1 MQLAESDA
9 DIERCFPVMVQLRP
23 HLSREA
29 YLAQVKRQQAEGYQ
43 LSYIEEAGAVRAV
56 AGFRVGEMLARGKY
70 LYVDD
75 LVTDS
80 AARSRGFGDQL
91 IDELVAHARALNC
104 DLFSL
109 DSGVHRG
116 DAHRFY
122 FRKRMHIS
130 AYHFSLPLKDG

>member
-1 MQLAESDA
+1 MLLAENDA
-9 DIERCFPVMVQLRP
+9 DIDRCFSVMVQLRP

-29 YLAQVKRQQAEGYQ
+29 YLAQVKRQMTEGYQ
-43 LSYIEEAGAVRAV
+43 LAYIEEEGTVQAV

-80 AARSRGFGDQL
+80 AARSRGFGDQI
-91 IDELVAHARALNC
+91 IDELVALARTLGC
-104 DLFSL
+104 DIFSL

-130 AYHFSLPLKDG
+130 AYHFSLPLKGG